1 MERMKYLE
9 IAAAR
14 KRGPE
19 WVAVR
24 DVNDKEAGVQKY
36 DMTNLPIKGVPDN
49 EFDAIYSEHFVEHL
63 FKYQGVNYLKEAY
76 RILKPG
82 GVIRSVWPPYE
93 FVEKLVSDKSLTQ
106 TENNF
111 VEHYFQFYVQRHNF
125 APAGNEHRSK
135 REQCA
140 LGLLYQNGEHLYV
153 WPKKEFIE
161 VCKDIGFTKVEEKPY
176 GVSDVQA
183 LNNIETPCQIR
194 AAHSAIVEATKPV

>member
-1 MERMKYLE
+1 MYKYLE
-9 IAAAR
+9 VAAA
-14 KRGPE
+14 KRRGKD
-19 WVAVR
+19 WLGVR
-24 DVNDKEAGVQKY
+24 DVAMDGCQKY
-36 DMTNLPIKGVPDN
+36 DMTNLPMKGVPDQSL
-49 EFDAIYSEHFVEHL
+49 EGIYSEHFIEHL
-63 FKYQGVNYLKEAY
+63 FKYQGINYFKEAY

-82 GVIRSVWPPYE
+82 GVIRTVWPPYE
-93 FVEKLVSDKSLTQ
+93 FVEKLVSDEPLSEKEQL
-106 TENNF
+106 F
-111 VEHYFQFYVQRHNF
+111 VNHYYPFYVQRHNF
-125 APAGNEHRSK
+125 APKGSEHKSK

-161 VCKDIGFTKVEEKPY
+161 VCKDIGFTKVEEKLY

>member
-1 MERMKYLE
+1 MKYLE

>member
-1 MERMKYLE
+1 MYKYLE
-9 IAAAR
+9 VAAA
-14 KRGPE
+14 KRRGKD
-19 WVAVR
+19 WLGVR
-24 DVNDKEAGVQKY
+24 DVAMDGCQKY
-36 DMTNLPIKGVPDN
+36 DMTNLPMKGVPDQSL
-49 EFDAIYSEHFVEHL
+49 EGIYSEHFIEHL
-63 FKYQGVNYLKEAY
+63 FKYQGINYFKEAY

-82 GVIRSVWPPYE
+82 GVIRTVWPPYE
-93 FVEKLVSDKSLTQ
+93 FVEKLVSDEPLSEKEQL
-106 TENNF
+106 F
-111 VEHYFQFYVQRHNF
+111 VNHYYPFYVQRHNF
-125 APAGNEHRSK
+125 APKGSEHKSK

>member
-36 DMTNLPIKGVPDN
+36 DMTNLPMKGVPDN

-161 VCKDIGFTKVEEKPY
+161 VCKDIGFTEVEEKLY

>member
-1 MERMKYLE
+1 MYKYLE
-9 IAAAR
+9 VAAA
-14 KRGPE
+14 KRRGKD
-19 WVAVR
+19 WLGVR
-24 DVNDKEAGVQKY
+24 DVAMDGCQKY
-36 DMTNLPIKGVPDN
+36 DMTNLPMKGVPDQSL
-49 EFDAIYSEHFVEHL
+49 EGIYSEHFVEHL
-63 FKYQGVNYLKEAY
+63 FKYQTVNFLEEGM
-76 RILKPG
+76 RILKSG
-82 GVIRSVWPPYE
+82 GVIRTVWPPYD
-93 FVEKLVSDKSLTQ
+93 FVGKLISDEPLSEKEQL
-106 TENNF
+106 F
-111 VEHYFQFYVQRHNF
+111 VNHYYPFYVQRHNF
-125 APAGNEHRSK
+125 APKGSEHKSK

>member
-1 MERMKYLE
+1 MD
-9 IAAAR
+9 
-14 KRGPE
+14 GC
-19 WVAVR
+19 
-24 DVNDKEAGVQKY
+24 QKY
-36 DMTNLPIKGVPDN
+36 DMTNLPMKGVPDQSL
-49 EFDAIYSEHFVEHL
+49 EGIYSEHFVEHL
-63 FKYQGVNYLKEAY
+63 FKYQTVNFLEEGM
-76 RILKPG
+76 RILKSG
-82 GVIRSVWPPYE
+82 GVIRTVWPPYD
-93 FVEKLVSDKSLTQ
+93 FVGKLISDEPLSEKEQL
-106 TENNF
+106 F
-111 VEHYFQFYVQRHNF
+111 VNHYYPFYVQRHNF
-125 APAGNEHRSK
+125 APKGSEHKSK